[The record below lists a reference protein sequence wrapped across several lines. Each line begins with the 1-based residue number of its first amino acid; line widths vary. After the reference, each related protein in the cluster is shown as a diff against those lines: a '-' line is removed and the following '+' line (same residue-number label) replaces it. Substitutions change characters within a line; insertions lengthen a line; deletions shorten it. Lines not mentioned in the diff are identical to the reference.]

1 MDMKISS
8 TIGYE
13 RAHNPMLRISQEDQ
27 FIAQA
32 IGALGPQP
40 PNFRSIV
47 SLNRG
52 PLVLDGGWLRAL
64 RPRQLER
71 LQHEG
76 ALVVDVRSDQ
86 QFDDAHIPGAVS
98 IPILRAGFGTRLA
111 WLAERDR
118 PVLFVGRD
126 DTDGRTAGRLAEAV
140 GLTCFAGF
148 LHGGMTSWR
157 QEGRP
162 VRQIERTAIGEL
174 PAQLS
179 AQPEI
184 QLLDVR
190 EQVEWDEGHI
200 RGSVFTPWHDIR
212 GIPGELDPARPVAVL
227 CASGQRAGVAASL
240 LAREGAARVIHVVDG
255 GVPAWERLGY
265 PVERG
270 HAAAAGGAFTSAAAG
285 PPG

>member
-8 TIGYE
+8 TVGYE
-13 RAHNPMLRISQEDQ
+13 RTHNPMLRISQEDQ
-27 FIAQA
+27 FVARA

-52 PLVLDGGWLRAL
+52 PLVLDGGRLRAL

-71 LQHEG
+71 LQSEG

-86 QFDDAHIPGAVS
+86 QFDDAHIPGAVFIS
-98 IPILRAGFGTRLA
+98 ILRAGFGTRLA
-111 WLAERDR
+111 WLADRDR

-126 DTDGRTAGRLAEAV
+126 DADGRRAGRLAEAV

-162 VRQIERTAIGEL
+162 ARQIERTAIGEL

-240 LAREGAARVIHVVDG
+240 LAREGAGRVIHVVDG

-270 HAAAAGGAFTSAAAG
+270 HAAAAGGASTSAAAG
-285 PPG
+285 LPE